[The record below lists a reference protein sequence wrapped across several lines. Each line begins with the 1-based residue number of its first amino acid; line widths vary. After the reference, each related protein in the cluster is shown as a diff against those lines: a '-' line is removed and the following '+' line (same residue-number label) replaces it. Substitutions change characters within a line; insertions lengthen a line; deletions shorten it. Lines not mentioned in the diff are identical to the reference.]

1 MTLFML
7 FLAVLALAVCQC
19 VVADSCQNTTISSPS
34 DTSLFVSCDKIK
46 GTLTVSE
53 SFSGVL
59 NLTEISQ
66 IQGDLTVTNV
76 GGITKINLPALEKVE
91 GTVTVTDNGA
101 LKNLTLS
108 GLQSVSGRLTVQG
121 NSGLSYVDL
130 QNLEDV
136 EGGLALV
143 GGFSVS
149 LPNINEVNGD
159 TTIQGADMSC
169 GVFDRLAADG
179 TFTGSYSC
187 SASSSGLSPGAKAGI
202 AIAVILIVCIIAAGI
217 WFCLR
222 RRRAAA
228 TVNENGDVEK
238 TQYHILN
245 TKSILRL
252 PRKPFPPK
260 QPSESV
266 PMLDGRMILEATPG
280 ERRDRRPIY
289 ELDAGPQ
296 SSHQRPINHE

>member
-1 MTLFML
+1 MSCFISVSLTLTLTAIAPCDDAFHAVPGRAGSGRVPVRRCRFL
-7 FLAVLALAVCQC
+7 FVPHCPMQTKSTELT
-19 VVADSCQNTTISSPS
+19 STGQNTTISSPS

-143 GGFSVS
+143 GGFRFVS
-149 LPNINEVNGD
+149 FQFITNV
-159 TTIQGADMSC
+159 
-169 GVFDRLAADG
+169 
-179 TFTGSYSC
+179 
-187 SASSSGLSPGAKAGI
+187 
-202 AIAVILIVCIIAAGI
+202 
-217 WFCLR
+217 
-222 RRRAAA
+222 
-228 TVNENGDVEK
+228 
-238 TQYHILN
+238 
-245 TKSILRL
+245 
-252 PRKPFPPK
+252 
-260 QPSESV
+260 
-266 PMLDGRMILEATPG
+266 
-280 ERRDRRPIY
+280 
-289 ELDAGPQ
+289 
-296 SSHQRPINHE
+296 

>member
-1 MTLFML
+1 MQTKSTELT
-7 FLAVLALAVCQC
+7 
-19 VVADSCQNTTISSPS
+19 STGQNTTISSPS

-143 GGFSVS
+143 GGFRFVS
-149 LPNINEVNGD
+149 FQFITNV
-159 TTIQGADMSC
+159 
-169 GVFDRLAADG
+169 
-179 TFTGSYSC
+179 
-187 SASSSGLSPGAKAGI
+187 
-202 AIAVILIVCIIAAGI
+202 
-217 WFCLR
+217 
-222 RRRAAA
+222 
-228 TVNENGDVEK
+228 
-238 TQYHILN
+238 
-245 TKSILRL
+245 
-252 PRKPFPPK
+252 
-260 QPSESV
+260 
-266 PMLDGRMILEATPG
+266 
-280 ERRDRRPIY
+280 
-289 ELDAGPQ
+289 
-296 SSHQRPINHE
+296 